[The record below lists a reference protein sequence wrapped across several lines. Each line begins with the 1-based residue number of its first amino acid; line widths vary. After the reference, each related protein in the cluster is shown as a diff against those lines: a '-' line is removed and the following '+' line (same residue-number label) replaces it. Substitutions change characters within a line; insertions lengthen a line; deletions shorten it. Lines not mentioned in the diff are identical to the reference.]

1 VVFKKS
7 IAYEETCNCDST
19 AEQSLETFVKKF
31 FSVISI
37 SALLQIILESEMGG
51 AKNQPVLLSRNF
63 EKGGA
68 AAAAGT
74 EPRPASQLSDR
85 SAKGVDV
92 RHFLWFNLTV

>member
-1 VVFKKS
+1 V
-7 IAYEETCNCDST
+7 T
-19 AEQSLETFVKKF
+19 
-31 FSVISI
+31 SI

-68 AAAAGT
+68 AAAGT

-85 SAKGVDV
+85 SSKGVDV
-92 RHFLWFNLTV
+92 RHFLWFISQFELQTKCKITQNAIKSTVLEDFSCQGF

>member
-1 VVFKKS
+1 V
-7 IAYEETCNCDST
+7 T
-19 AEQSLETFVKKF
+19 
-31 FSVISI
+31 SI

-63 EKGGA
+63 KKGG

-85 SAKGVDV
+85 SSKGVDV
-92 RHFLWFNLTV
+92 RHFLWFISQFEFQTKRKITQNAKESIDDL